1 MTDLD
6 PGWPPRAAQELPAQR
21 TAGPALEALA
31 LAGATPATG
40 VVDLALER
48 RDDAT
53 GALLRR
59 VVVTDLADDS
69 PTRRLRQA
77 QIAARDQLLRANPRW
92 PGPFVE
98 ADGSLVP
105 SNEVAAW
112 LYDDSPALQE
122 WRGRLVPSARALF
135 PLQRPHATHL
145 PTGVPIDDKA
155 RSFFM
160 DGLDAVGIRTRGA
173 VLRDVVS
180 RTSNRWTLQGRTE
193 RSTWVSLACGGALPV
208 LDSLS
213 ALHPHEL
220 SLVLVDIDP
229 VALDFAHRLALE
241 AGVPERDLVML
252 QRDLVRTVVVRDDL
266 VDELG
271 AGTAAVVDA
280 LGIFEYFSD
289 AACVRL
295 LRNAR
300 RLVADG
306 GVLVVAN
313 MLSDRPELHWNK
325 RGIGW
330 PLLRERSTQQ
340 LLGLVDEAGID
351 TARTTVTIPQ
361 DGVYAVVS
369 IDC

>member
-6 PGWPPRAAQELPAQR
+6 HEWTPRAAQELPAQR
-21 TAGPALEALA
+21 TAGPALEALGV
-31 LAGATPATG
+31 AGTTPATG

-48 RDDAT
+48 RDEAT

-77 QIAARDQLLRANPRW
+77 QIAARDQLLRSNPEW
-92 PGPFVE
+92 PGPRV
-98 ADGSLVP
+98 ADGGVVP

-135 PLQRPHATHL
+135 PLQRPHASHL
-145 PTGVPIDDKA
+145 PTGTPIDDKA
-155 RSFFM
+155 RGFFT
-160 DGLDAVGIRTRGA
+160 DSLDAVGIRTRAA
-173 VLRDVVS
+173 VLRDVIA
-180 RTSNRWTLQGRTE
+180 RTSARWTAQGRTE

-229 VALDFAHRLALE
+229 VALDFAHRLAVE
-241 AGVPERDLVML
+241 EGVPERDVVRLE
-252 QRDLVRTVVVRDDL
+252 RDLVRTVVVRDDL
-266 VDELG
+266 VEELG

-289 AACVRL
+289 AACVRM

-330 PLLRERSTQQ
+330 PLLRERSTEQ

-369 IDC
+369 VDC

>member
-6 PGWPPRAAQELPAQR
+6 HGWSPRATQELPVQR
-21 TAGPALEALA
+21 TPAPAVQTPGPTGTAP
-31 LAGATPATG
+31 GTG

-48 RDDAT
+48 RDEAT
-53 GALLRR
+53 GALVRR

-77 QIAARDQLLRANPRW
+77 QIAARDQLLRANPEW
-92 PGPFVE
+92 PGPLVE
-98 ADGSLVP
+98 SGGVVP
-105 SNEVAAW
+105 VNEVAAW

-122 WRGRLVPSARALF
+122 WRGQLVPSARALF
-135 PLQRPHATHL
+135 PLQRPHASHL
-145 PTGVPIDDKA
+145 PTGTPIDDKA
-155 RSFFM
+155 RGFFT
-160 DGLDAVGIRTRGA
+160 DSLDAVGIRTRGA
-173 VLRDVVS
+173 VLRDVIA
-180 RTSNRWTLQGRTE
+180 RTSARWTAQGRTE

-229 VALDFAHRLALE
+229 VALDFAHRLALAE
-241 AGVPERDLVML
+241 GVPERDVVML
-252 QRDLVRTVVVRDDL
+252 ERDLVRTVVVRDDL
-266 VDELG
+266 VVELG

-295 LRNAR
+295 LRNAH

-313 MLSDRPELHWNK
+313 MLSDRPELDWNK

-330 PLLRERSTQQ
+330 PLLRERSTEQ
-340 LLGLVDEAGID
+340 LLALVDEAGID
-351 TARTTVTIPQ
+351 TSRTTVTIPQ

-369 IDC
+369 VDC

>member
-6 PGWPPRAAQELPAQR
+6 HGWSPRATQELPVQR
-21 TAGPALEALA
+21 TPAPAVRTPGSTGPAP
-31 LAGATPATG
+31 GTG

-48 RDDAT
+48 RDEAT

-59 VVVTDLADDS
+59 VVVTDLSDAS

-77 QIAARDQLLRANPRW
+77 QIAARDQLLRTNPGW
-92 PGPFVE
+92 TGPSVE
-98 ADGSLVP
+98 ADGRLVP
-105 SNEVAAW
+105 NNEVAEW
-112 LYDDSPALQE
+112 LYDGSPALQE

-155 RSFFM
+155 RSFFV

-173 VLRDVVS
+173 VLRDVVGRAS
-180 RTSNRWTLQGRTE
+180 SRWTQQGRTE

-229 VALDFAHRLALE
+229 VALDFAHALALAE
-241 AGVPERDLVML
+241 GVPERDVVRLE
-252 QRDLVRTVVVRDDL
+252 RDLVRTVVARDDL

-295 LRNAR
+295 LRNAH

-313 MLSDRPELHWNK
+313 MLADRPELDWNK

-330 PLLRERSTQQ
+330 PMLHERSTEQ
-340 LLGLVDEAGID
+340 LLALVDEAGID
-351 TARTTVTIPQ
+351 TSRTTVTIPQ

-369 IDC
+369 VDC